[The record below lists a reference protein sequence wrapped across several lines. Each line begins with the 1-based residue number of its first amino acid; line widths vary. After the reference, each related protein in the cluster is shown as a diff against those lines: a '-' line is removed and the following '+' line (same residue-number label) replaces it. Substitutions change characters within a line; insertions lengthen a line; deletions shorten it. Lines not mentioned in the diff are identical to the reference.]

1 MTRMNLEWN
10 RTSESLNRWTTT
22 HTNTDIPRNGFYYSK
37 YGGYVNS
44 HFIENA
50 SFLRMRNITLGYT
63 VPANSKVFQ
72 SLRVYG
78 TVENLFTL
86 TKYTGWDPEVDT
98 KGYESNSTGGQTANA
113 GAGLDFNSYPGMRSI
128 TFGVNLNF

>member
-1 MTRMNLEWN
+1 MNLEWN
-10 RTSESLNRWTTT
+10 RTTESLNRWTPDN
-22 HTNTDIPRNGFYYSK
+22 TNTDIPRNGFYYSQ
-37 YGGYVNS
+37 YGGYINS
-44 HFIENA
+44 HFIEKA
-50 SFLRMRNITLGYT
+50 SFLRMKNITLGYT
-63 VPANSKVFQ
+63 VPSNSRIFQ

-78 TVENLFTL
+78 AVENLFTI

-113 GAGLDFNSYPGMRSI
+113 GAGLDFNSYPGMRSF